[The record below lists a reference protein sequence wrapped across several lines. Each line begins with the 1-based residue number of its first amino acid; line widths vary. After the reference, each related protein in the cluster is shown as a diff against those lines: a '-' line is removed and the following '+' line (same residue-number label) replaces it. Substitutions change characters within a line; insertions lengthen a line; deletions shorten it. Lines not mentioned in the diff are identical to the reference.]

1 MTERASVTIDK
12 ERCVSAGR
20 CIADEPLAFGFDDS
34 ELAEVL
40 PGSSEL
46 STERL
51 IVLARR
57 CPGLA
62 IEVRSAS
69 GELLAP

>member
-1 MTERASVTIDK
+1 MNERPVVTIDK

-20 CIADEPLAFGFDDS
+20 CIADEPSAFGFDDN

-40 PGSSEL
+40 TGADRL
-46 STERL
+46 SVERL

-62 IEVRSAS
+62 IEVRTAS